1 MTSPGL
7 IDLSASRMMPLT
19 KLADDLLQAEADA
32 DADRA
37 GEHREHREVD
47 ADRAQHDDDRD
58 RHHADADQLA
68 EQHLDRR
75 RQPADVLDAAVEEV
89 AGRGRG
95 PQRHRQQ
102 HRGLEHQQRRDPQ
115 AADQDGARVER
126 RHRVVEQAEDAQ
138 RRDASRPSPTPGG

>member
-19 KLADDLLQAEADA
+19 KFDDDLLQAEADA

-37 GEHREHREVD
+37 GEHREHRQVD
-47 ADRAQHDDDRD
+47 AGRAQHDDDGD

-75 RQPADVLDAAVEEV
+75 RQPGDVLHAAVEEI
-89 AGRGRG
+89 AGRGRR
-95 PQRHRQQ
+95 PQRHRSSTVVLSTSS
-102 HRGLEHQQRRDPQ
+102 GVTRRPPITMR
-115 AADQDGARVER
+115 ARIER
-126 RHRVVEQAEDAQ
+126 RHGVVEQAEDAQ
-138 RRDASRPSPTPGG
+138 RRDGPGGRPKPGG